1 MPFRDMARKT
11 STSKTK
17 RPKRPPPRHQLTL
30 DEAIARLGLD
40 GITQRRMFGGLCYY
54 AEGNPFSFLLGE
66 DLALKLPGIQLVAG
80 CASRAGGLFHPG
92 GGDFVMREYLALSP
106 EALVDEDKVD
116 ELVLASYRF
125 MIGQDI
131 PEEGLAQ
138 RDLLEGRS
146 GLYRRGKKRAA
157 KANKT

>member
-1 MPFRDMARKT
+1 MARKT

-30 DEAIARLGLD
+30 DEAIARLGLE

-54 AEGNPFSFLLGE
+54 AAGKPFSFLLGE
-66 DLALKLPGIQLVAG
+66 DLALKLPGMQLVAG
-80 CASRAGGLFHPG
+80 CASRAGDLFHPG

-106 EALVDEDKVD
+106 EALMDEGKVD
-116 ELVLASYRF
+116 EFVLASYHF
-125 MIGQDI
+125 TSGQDG

-146 GLYRRGKKRAA
+146 GLYQRGKKRAA